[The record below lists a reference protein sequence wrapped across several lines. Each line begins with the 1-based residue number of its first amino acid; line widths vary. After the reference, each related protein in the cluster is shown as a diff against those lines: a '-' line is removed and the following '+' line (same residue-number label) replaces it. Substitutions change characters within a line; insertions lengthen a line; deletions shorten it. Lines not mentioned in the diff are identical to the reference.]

1 MTPGSVGVITPG
13 SAGPANV
20 SFGAT
25 PGSANA
31 SFALQ
36 TPNTLPAGRQRKS
49 KPLLVASRAA
59 NATDKPLE
67 IEKAQKAKR
76 MGVKTPQCPLP
87 KALVNGL
94 LESFSTLPFA
104 PSGKTAA
111 YAALSDFLP
120 QLADD
125 LDV

>member
-1 MTPGSVGVITPG
+1 M
-13 SAGPANV
+13 
-20 SFGAT
+20 
-25 PGSANA
+25 
-31 SFALQ
+31 
-36 TPNTLPAGRQRKS
+36 
-49 KPLLVASRAA
+49 ASRAA